1 MAIKQANSTDGDK
14 VRLALENLD
23 GTYEGAMKTYTKP
36 FSATVHDA
44 LLVSD
49 YKWAHWQDGKLV
61 PYADDVTVA
70 VAK

>member
-1 MAIKQANSTDGDK
+1 
-14 VRLALENLD
+14 
-23 GTYEGAMKTYTKP
+23 
-36 FSATVHDA
+36 VHDA